1 MIIPNKDNI
10 VKNMMILLA
19 NFKLLIFY
27 GISILSEFFFSIK
40 LVILAFCFNI
50 SSRIERWPI
59 L

>member
-50 SSRIERWPI
+50 SSRIER
-59 L
+59 